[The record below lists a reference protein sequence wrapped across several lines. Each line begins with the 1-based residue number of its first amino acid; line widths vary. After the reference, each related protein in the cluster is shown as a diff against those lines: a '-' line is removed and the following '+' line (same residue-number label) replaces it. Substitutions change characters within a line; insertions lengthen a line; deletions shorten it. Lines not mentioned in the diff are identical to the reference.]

1 MGTVERSLVF
11 GSVLGS
17 VLGVEPKKESV
28 LEKGKGDY
36 FGQI

>member
-11 GSVLGS
+11 GS

>member
-1 MGTVERSLVF
+1 MGTVERSLEF
-11 GSVLGS
+11 GRMV
-17 VLGVEPKKESV
+17 GVEPKKESV